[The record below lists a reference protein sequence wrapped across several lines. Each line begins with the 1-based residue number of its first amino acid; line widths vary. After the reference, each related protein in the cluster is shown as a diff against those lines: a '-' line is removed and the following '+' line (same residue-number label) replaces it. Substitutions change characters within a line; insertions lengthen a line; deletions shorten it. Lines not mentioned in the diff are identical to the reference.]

1 LRWFDHKDEGGKCA
15 LFIWFF
21 RFDLSRL
28 TSDTLFSEILIK
40 RKEKMFLRLWC
51 LGFCLL
57 TLVGCGEK
65 EKHPEGP
72 KPLVVI
78 ISPDNPPFEF
88 KDTAQEGDKVIGFDV
103 DVIEEL
109 GKRLGRPIKIVEA
122 DFPSLIPAVQTGR
135 ADMAISA
142 IAATDERRK
151 SVDFSD
157 PYYTYKFALLVPED
171 SKITSE
177 KDLNDKTI
185 GVQMGSSHE
194 IQAKK
199 WKETMSGLSLI
210 SLNNFVALAQEVKN
224 GRIQAALTEE
234 TTAHKIAASTPGL
247 KVVVVE
253 DAQGESPAI
262 VFPKGSPWVQP
273 TNEALKAMKGDI
285 EQLEKKWFKQ

>member
-1 LRWFDHKDEGGKCA
+1 MLLRA
-15 LFIWFF
+15 L
-21 RFDLSRL
+21 
-28 TSDTLFSEILIK
+28 
-40 RKEKMFLRLWC
+40 C
-51 LGFCLL
+51 LCLAVIS
-57 TLVGCGEK
+57 LVGCGEK
-65 EKHPEGP
+65 EKKSGP

-88 KDTAQEGDKVIGFDV
+88 KDTAQGGDKVIGFDV
-103 DVIEEL
+103 DVIQKVGEH
-109 GKRLGRPIKIVEA
+109 LGRPIQIIEA
-122 DFPSLIPAVQTGR
+122 DFPSLIPALQTGR

-157 PYYTYKFALLVPED
+157 PYYTYKFALLVAED

-177 KDLNDKTI
+177 KDLNGKTI

-194 IQAKK
+194 VQAHK
-199 WKETMSGLSLI
+199 WKETMPGLSLI

-234 TTAHKIAASTPGL
+234 TTAHKIATSTPGL
-247 KVVVVE
+247 KVVVV

-262 VFPKGSPWVQP
+262 VFPKGSPWVKP
-273 TNEALKAMKGDI
+273 TNKALKEMKGEI
-285 EQLEKKWFKQ
+285 EQLEKKWFRK

>member
-1 LRWFDHKDEGGKCA
+1 
-15 LFIWFF
+15 
-21 RFDLSRL
+21 
-28 TSDTLFSEILIK
+28 
-40 RKEKMFLRLWC
+40 MFLRVFFLC
-51 LGFCLL
+51 FSLL
-57 TLVGCGEK
+57 SLVGCGEQK
-65 EKHPEGP
+65 KHPEGQ

-88 KDTAQEGDKVIGFDV
+88 KDTAQAGDKVIGFDV

-109 GKRLGRPIKIVEA
+109 GKKLGRPIQIIEA

-142 IAATDERRK
+142 IAATAERRK

-171 SKITSE
+171 SKIGSE
-177 KDLNDKTI
+177 KDLNGKTI

-194 IQAKK
+194 ALAEK
-199 WKETMSGLSLI
+199 WKETIPGLSLM
-210 SLNNFVALAQEVKN
+210 SLNNFVSLAQEVKN

-247 KVVVVE
+247 KVVVV
-253 DAQGESPAI
+253 DAEGESPAI
-262 VFPKGSPWVQP
+262 VFPKGSPWVKP

-285 EQLEKKWFKQ
+285 KQLETKWFKK

>member
-1 LRWFDHKDEGGKCA
+1 MVLRAFC
-15 LFIWFF
+15 LC
-21 RFDLSRL
+21 LS
-28 TSDTLFSEILIK
+28 
-40 RKEKMFLRLWC
+40 
-51 LGFCLL
+51 LL

-65 EKHPEGP
+65 EKRTEGP

-78 ISPDNPPFEF
+78 TSPDNPPFEF
-88 KDTAQEGDKVIGFDV
+88 KDTAQGEDVIGFDM
-103 DVIEEL
+103 DVIHEL
-109 GKRLGRPIKIVEA
+109 GKRLGRPIQIVEM
-122 DFPSLIPAVQTGR
+122 DFPGIIPAIQSGR
-135 ADMAISA
+135 GDMAIAA

-177 KDLNDKTI
+177 RDLNGKMI

-194 IQAKK
+194 AQANK
-199 WKETMSGLSLI
+199 WKETIPDLSLM

-234 TTAHKIAASTPGL
+234 TTAHKIATSTPGL
-247 KVVVVE
+247 KVVVV

-273 TNEALKAMKGDI
+273 TNEALKTMKKDI
-285 EQLEKKWFKQ
+285 EQIETKWFRK